1 MLLIQ
6 YIYTLYTLL
15 MRVIINI
22 EYLLMLIAPEAQL

>member
-15 MRVIINI
+15 MRIIINI
-22 EYLLMLIAPEAQL
+22 EYLLMLSAPEAQL